1 MAVND
6 NNRDDGLER
15 DPRIARLLEA
25 AGGEEPPAA
34 LDAAILA
41 AARRG
46 VDARPQLVGGD
57 GHTSIPPLRAKRN
70 WYVPVSIA
78 AVLVLSVSLVTLVH
92 EEKGDELA
100 QPPVTARDPSKSSAP
115 APAPA
120 ANAPSAVMAEKP
132 DAMLRDAAPAKPKP
146 AEEKRAE
153 PAQATEA
160 SAAPEAYAGLA
171 KKQRAGKIE
180 STADSAAA
188 LGAVRKD
195 QPASVAAREQGPASA
210 SATEGAAA
218 PQAPSSAPSVA
229 KASPEPFPAQ
239 ASASRDAMEARARG
253 EADRSTPH
261 GVIQDAPAVLAVPV
275 APSPATVAPLA
286 KGKAAP
292 RRAAPADDALAQS
305 APPVIEGRDLA
316 TSPPPPVKPAPAP
329 AARPA
334 LRLLQKPAP
343 LWRGLEEQPPEKWL
357 ERLAEFKRDGRQAD
371 ADELLTEFR
380 RRFPDQPA
388 SAR

>member
-1 MAVND
+1 VALD
-6 NNRDDGLER
+6 NRDDNLER
-15 DPRIARLLEA
+15 DPRIARLLAA

-46 VDARPQLVGGD
+46 ADARPQLVGGD
-57 GHTSIPPLRAKRN
+57 GHASIPPLRAKRN
-70 WYVPVSIA
+70 WYMPVSIA

-100 QPPVTARDPSKSSAP
+100 QPPGTAGAPSKSSAP
-115 APAPA
+115 APAAPA
-120 ANAPSAVMAEKP
+120 TSAPGAVVAEKP
-132 DAMLRDAAPAKPKP
+132 DAMLRDAAPATPKH

-153 PAQATEA
+153 PAKVTEA
-160 SAAPEAYAGLA
+160 TAAPEAYAGLA

-180 STADSAAA
+180 STADGAAT

-195 QPASVAAREQGPASA
+195 QPASVAAREQGPPASD
-210 SATEGAAA
+210 SATALK
-218 PQAPSSAPSVA
+218 SAPSVA

-239 ASASRDAMEARARG
+239 ARASRDAVEARTRS
-253 EADRSTPH
+253 EAERSTPH
-261 GVIQDAPAVLAVPV
+261 GVIQDAPAVMTPV

-286 KGKAAP
+286 KVIAAP
-292 RRAAPADDALAQS
+292 RRTAAADDALAQS
-305 APPVIEGRDLA
+305 APPVIEGRVLA

-329 AARPA
+329 AAKPA

-380 RRFPDQPA
+380 RRFPDHPA